1 MLTVEMLRGNAA
13 LAGLTDEQL
22 NSIAVMSQNDENT
35 VIDNRIGALHGQYD
49 TDILSISGITKNEG
63 EKSYDYMKRVMTGY
77 KSAAASTDTLKT
89 EITGLKAEKEKL
101 QKQLESGS
109 ADATLKQALKD
120 TEARLSQAQ
129 AKYETSKTELENTK
143 KSYEAKIKD
152 IQVDYAFDKAI
163 TGMTFKAD
171 VDDSV
176 KAVLLKDAKQ
186 QVLAKGTPDFVE
198 INGARALVFR
208 DANGLTLN
216 NPTNLAPLTIS
227 EMLSN
232 VESLKSIL
240 GTGTAGAGTRTVPPT
255 PTTDPVLQMSQARS
269 QVEADNIIEKY
280 LMDKGYTRYSKE
292 FITES
297 TKLRAQYNVDK
308 LPIR

>member
-35 VIDNRIGALHGQYD
+35 VIGNRIGALHGQYD

-77 KSAAASTDTLKT
+77 KSAAASADTLKT

-109 ADATLKQALKD
+109 ADTTLKQALKD

-163 TGMTFKAD
+163 AGMTFKAD

-198 INGARALVFR
+198 INGARTLVFR

-269 QVEADNIIEKY
+269 QVEADNIVEKY

>member
-13 LAGLTDEQL
+13 LTGLTDEQL

-35 VIDNRIGALHGQYD
+35 VIGNRIGALHGQYD
-49 TDILSISGITKNEG
+49 TDISSISGITKNEG

-77 KSAAASTDTLKT
+77 KSAAASADTLKT

-163 TGMTFKAD
+163 AGMTFKAD

-198 INGARALVFR
+198 INGVRTLVFR
-208 DANGLTLN
+208 DVNGLTLN

-255 PTTDPVLQMSQARS
+255 STTDPVLQMSQARS

-292 FITES
+292 FIAES

>member
-13 LAGLTDEQL
+13 LTGLTDEQL
-22 NSIAVMSQNDENT
+22 NSIAVMSQNDEST
-35 VIDNRIGALHGQYD
+35 VIGNRIGALHGQYD

-77 KSAAASTDTLKT
+77 KSAAASLDTLKT

-163 TGMTFKAD
+163 AGMTFKAD

-198 INGARALVFR
+198 INGVRTLVFR

-232 VESLKSIL
+232 VDSLKSIL
-240 GTGTAGAGTRTVPPT
+240 GTGTAGAGTRTVPPAS
-255 PTTDPVLQMSQARS
+255 TTDPVLQMSQARS

>member
-35 VIDNRIGALHGQYD
+35 VIGNRIGALHGQYD

-77 KSAAASTDTLKT
+77 KSVAASTDTLKT

-129 AKYETSKTELENTK
+129 NKYETSKTELENTK

-163 TGMTFKAD
+163 AGMTFKAD

-186 QVLAKGTPDFVE
+186 QVLAKGAPDFVE
-198 INGARALVFR
+198 INGVRTLVFR

>member
-1 MLTVEMLRGNAA
+1 MLTVEMLRGNTA

-22 NSIAVMSQNDENT
+22 NSIATMSQNDENT
-35 VIDNRIGALHGQYD
+35 VIGARIGAMHGQYD
-49 TDILSISGITKNEG
+49 TDILSISGISKNNG
-63 EKSYDYMKRVMTGY
+63 EKSYDYMKRVMNSY
-77 KSAAASTDTLKT
+77 KSAVADTKALQT

-109 ADATLKQALKD
+109 ADATLKQTLRD
-120 TEARLSQAQ
+120 TEARLTQLQ
-129 AKYETSKTELENTK
+129 TQYETSKTEFEKTK
-143 KSYEAKIKD
+143 KGYEDKIKD

-163 TGMTFKAD
+163 SGMTFKND

-176 KAVLLKDAKQ
+176 KTVLLKDAKQ
-186 QVLAKGTPDFVE
+186 QVLAKGTPDFVD
-198 INGARALVFR
+198 INGVRTLVFR

-232 VESLKSIL
+232 VDSLKSIL
-240 GTGTAGAGTRTVPPT
+240 GTGTAGAGTKTVPPT

-292 FITES
+292 FVNES
-297 TKLRAQYNVDK
+297 AKLRAQYNVDK

>member
-13 LAGLTDEQL
+13 LTGLTDEQF
-22 NSIAVMSQNDENT
+22 NSIAVMSQNDEST
-35 VIDNRIGALHGQYD
+35 VIGNRIGALHGQYD
-49 TDILSISGITKNEG
+49 TDILSISGITKNDG

-77 KSAAASTDTLKT
+77 KSAAASLDTLKT

-163 TGMTFKAD
+163 AGMTFKAD

-198 INGARALVFR
+198 INGVRTLVFR

-232 VESLKSIL
+232 VDSLKSIL
-240 GTGTAGAGTRTVPPT
+240 GTGTAGAGTRTVPPAS
-255 PTTDPVLQMSQARS
+255 TTDPVLQMSQARS

>member
-13 LAGLTDEQL
+13 LTGLTDEQL

-35 VIDNRIGALHGQYD
+35 VIGNRIGALHGQYD

-77 KSAAASTDTLKT
+77 KSATASADTLKT

-163 TGMTFKAD
+163 AGMTFKAD

-198 INGARALVFR
+198 INGVRTLVFR

-255 PTTDPVLQMSQARS
+255 STTDPVLQMSQARS

-292 FITES
+292 FIAES

>member
-1 MLTVEMLRGNAA
+1 MLTIEMLRGNAA

-35 VIDNRIGALHGQYD
+35 VIGNRIGALHGQYD

-63 EKSYDYMKRVMTGY
+63 EKSYDYMKRVMAGY

-163 TGMTFKAD
+163 AGMTFKAD

-186 QVLAKGTPDFVE
+186 QVLTKGTPDFVE
-198 INGARALVFR
+198 INGVRTLVFR

-232 VESLKSIL
+232 VDSLKSIL

>member
-13 LAGLTDEQL
+13 LTGLTDEQL

-35 VIDNRIGALHGQYD
+35 VIGNRIGALHGQYD

-77 KSAAASTDTLKT
+77 KSAAASADTLKT

-163 TGMTFKAD
+163 AGMTFKAD

-198 INGARALVFR
+198 INGVRTLVFR

-269 QVEADNIIEKY
+269 QVKADNIIEKY

>member
-35 VIDNRIGALHGQYD
+35 VIGNRIGALHGQYD
-49 TDILSISGITKNEG
+49 TDISSISGITKNEG

-77 KSAAASTDTLKT
+77 KSAAASADTLKT

-120 TEARLSQAQ
+120 TEARLSQAR

-163 TGMTFKAD
+163 AGMTFKAD

-198 INGARALVFR
+198 INGVRTLVFR

-232 VESLKSIL
+232 VDSLKSIL
-240 GTGTAGAGTRTVPPT
+240 GTGAAGAGTRTVPPAS
-255 PTTDPVLQMSQARS
+255 TTDPVLQMSQARS

>member
-13 LAGLTDEQL
+13 LASLTDEQL
-22 NSIAVMSQNDENT
+22 NSIAAMSQNDENT
-35 VIDNRIGALHGQYD
+35 VIGNRIGALHGQYD

-63 EKSYDYMKRVMTGY
+63 EKSYDYMKRVMTSY
-77 KSAAASTDTLKT
+77 KSAAASADTLKT

-129 AKYETSKTELENTK
+129 NKYETSKTELENTK

-163 TGMTFKAD
+163 AGMTFKAD

-198 INGARALVFR
+198 INGVRTLVFR

>member
-1 MLTVEMLRGNAA
+1 MLAVEMLRGNAA

-35 VIDNRIGALHGQYD
+35 VIGNRIGALHGQYD

-77 KSAAASTDTLKT
+77 KSAAASADTLKT

-163 TGMTFKAD
+163 AGMTFKAD

-198 INGARALVFR
+198 INGVRTLVFR

-255 PTTDPVLQMSQARS
+255 PTTDPVLQMSQVRS

>member
-1 MLTVEMLRGNAA
+1 MLTVEMLGGNAA

-35 VIDNRIGALHGQYD
+35 VIGNRIGALHGQYD

-77 KSAAASTDTLKT
+77 KSAAASADTLKT

-163 TGMTFKAD
+163 AGMTFKAD

-198 INGARALVFR
+198 INGVRTLVFR

-255 PTTDPVLQMSQARS
+255 PTTDPILQMSQARS

-297 TKLRAQYNVDK
+297 AKLRAQYNVDK

>member
-35 VIDNRIGALHGQYD
+35 VIGNRIGALHGQYD

-63 EKSYDYMKRVMTGY
+63 EKSYDYMKRVMAGY

-163 TGMTFKAD
+163 AGMTFKAD

-186 QVLAKGTPDFVE
+186 QVLTKGTPDFVE
-198 INGARALVFR
+198 INGVRTLVFR

-232 VESLKSIL
+232 VDSLKSIL

-255 PTTDPVLQMSQARS
+255 PTADPVLQMSQARS

>member
-35 VIDNRIGALHGQYD
+35 VIGNRIGALHGQYD
-49 TDILSISGITKNEG
+49 TDISSISGITKNEG

-77 KSAAASTDTLKT
+77 KSAAASADTLKT

-163 TGMTFKAD
+163 AGMTFKAD

-198 INGARALVFR
+198 INGVRTLVFR

-255 PTTDPVLQMSQARS
+255 STTDPVLQMSQARS

>member
-35 VIDNRIGALHGQYD
+35 VIGNRIGALHGQYD

-77 KSAAASTDTLKT
+77 KSAAASADTLKT

-163 TGMTFKAD
+163 AGMTFKAD

-198 INGARALVFR
+198 INGVRTLVFR

>member
-35 VIDNRIGALHGQYD
+35 VIGNRIGALHGQYD

-77 KSAAASTDTLKT
+77 KSVAASADTLKT

-109 ADATLKQALKD
+109 ADVTLKQALKD

-129 AKYETSKTELENTK
+129 NKYETSKTELENTK

-163 TGMTFKAD
+163 AGMTFKAD

-198 INGARALVFR
+198 INGVRTLVFR